1 MTSSGD
7 IKDLGAFQRRYPTGG
22 IAYGI
27 SSQVITFLLNVP
39 WDAPDD
45 VEIVNESSC
54 LEGLT
59 HEQKANIE
67 NIVIKRFLKFNLRF
81 MK

>member
-1 MTSSGD
+1 MTCSGD
-7 IKDLGAFQRRYPTGG
+7 FKDLGAFQRRFPTGG

-39 WDAPDD
+39 WDTPDD
-45 VEIVNESSC
+45 VEIVNEISG

-59 HEQKANIE
+59 HDHKANIE
-67 NIVIKRFLKFNLRF
+67 NIVIKRFLEFSL
-81 MK
+81 